1 MGFRRD
7 SVVVARAYSED
18 LREKVL
24 AAYAAGKGT
33 LKELA
38 ERFGV
43 SYGWVAKI
51 HAVEVHTG
59 SRSRPPQK
67 SRGRARGID
76 DTVVRSVVK
85 RRPDIVLRELRQ
97 ELLETGITVSIA
109 HLARVLHRLGLRLK
123 KSRSTLRSVTPKP
136 TAPAAKPSLPRSHK
150 SRRKT

>member
-1 MGFRRD
+1 M
-7 SVVVARAYSED
+7 ARAYSDD

-51 HAVEVHTG
+51 HAMELRSG

-67 SRGRARGID
+67 SRGRPTRID
-76 DTVVRSVVK
+76 GGLVRRLVEL
-85 RRPDIVLRELRQ
+85 RADIVLHELQRELAKAG
-97 ELLETGITVSIA
+97 TTVSIA
-109 HLARVLHRLGLRLK
+109 HLARVLGGLGLRLK
-123 KSRSTLRSVTPKP
+123 KSRSMPSSATPKP
-136 TAPAAKPSLPRSHK
+136 TSAAAKPILRESARS
-150 SRRKT
+150 RPKT

>member
-1 MGFRRD
+1 M
-7 SVVVARAYSED
+7 ARAYSDD

-51 HAVEVHTG
+51 HAVERRTG

-67 SRGRARGID
+67 SRGRPRGID
-76 DTVVRSVVK
+76 DALVRGVVK
-85 RRPDIVLRELRQ
+85 RRPDIVLHELRQ
-97 ELLETGITVSIA
+97 ELLKAGTAVSIA
-109 HLARVLHRLGLRLK
+109 HLARVLGRLGLRLK
-123 KSRSTLRSVTPKP
+123 KSRSTPPSA
-136 TAPAAKPSLPRSHK
+136 TAKTTAAVAKPSWRGSARSRPR
-150 SRRKT
+150 T